1 VVPEPRVKSPL
12 IVRAAS
18 AVAEAVPDR
27 EKFPNILKAVPGI
40 VLVPL
45 PLRIRLS

>member
-1 VVPEPRVKSPL
+1 MLVPLNVVLPETVT
-12 IVRAAS
+12 VVVGV
-18 AVAEAVPDR
+18 AVAEPDM
-27 EKFPNILKAVPGI
+27 EKFPDIASAVPGI